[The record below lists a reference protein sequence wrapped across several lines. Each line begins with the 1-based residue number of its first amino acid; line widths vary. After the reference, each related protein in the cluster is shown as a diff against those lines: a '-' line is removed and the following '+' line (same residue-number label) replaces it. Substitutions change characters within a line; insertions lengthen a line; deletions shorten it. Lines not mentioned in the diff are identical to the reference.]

1 MFFSPQRDG
10 RMKISL
16 GFFPNSTSLF
26 FPAFLT
32 HTGNVT
38 LTDLH
43 VKNKEHMQIYYYHLT
58 ALLNRKRSLET
69 LKETFKQKCYAIY
82 CYFLLTQGY
91 ANKCLLF
98 ERSETGE
105 VCRRGER
112 EKRFLKE
119 LDRRLLDGGESERL
133 GETERRRLDGGESD
147 RLGETERRR
156 LDGGKSD
163 C

>member
-1 MFFSPQRDG
+1 
-10 RMKISL
+10 
-16 GFFPNSTSLF
+16 
-26 FPAFLT
+26 
-32 HTGNVT
+32 
-38 LTDLH
+38 
-43 VKNKEHMQIYYYHLT
+43 MQFIAT
-58 ALLNRKRSLET
+58 
-69 LKETFKQKCYAIY
+69 
-82 CYFLLTQGY
+82 FLLTQEY
-91 ANKCLLF
+91 TNKSLLF

-105 VCRRGER
+105 ADRRRG